1 MNTFDFNDKIR
12 FLLPDD
18 YNFEQSAPDVDGNML
33 TAIRADERRD
43 DDGNTYYDFDC
54 RVKLFVHNP
63 NSFGKG
69 FTSDR
74 LLGTT
79 MENLG
84 KAKFC
89 VLSTKP
95 ATNLIHKKVSF
106 PVFGIQYTANSYL
119 CVIQVAAWRV
129 LSLTVTKRDNGDPDV
144 LVNALSRLM
153 EVAEAVRLNGK
164 KVPFLPIDLPK
175 VVEALDYEDNDID
188 GIEDVTPEI
197 LSANADSSS
206 RNKGYKKA
214 NPDISLYPHYK
225 QHKNSS
231 GPIAPGVI
239 MITNQNGTDYEF
251 IPLSRAINNSDLAE
265 EEKILYQRIIKKNEE
280 STDLFS
286 KASAMQSL
294 FHVNPSVFNEK
305 RDRECEIEQGL
316 LQKAS
321 MISALRSFAWTL
333 VDYCEASSTEPGN
346 VSCESLKEIIA
357 FCAKREWLNYNG
369 NSHLRGLCGCSDLH
383 VFYVPDAI
391 SKADRKQ
398 LMPSD
403 ELIKKTEQRK
413 AALPYYNPI
422 LDEVNSLDELRKDLT
437 YIYPAI
443 KTLWDS
449 LAISRNY
456 NEALIGNEAD
466 IVYAWCS
473 LAKAAKEPFYV
484 EDGPMN
490 CFFTQL
496 TSTIP
501 PVSTKKGS
509 TKKPAAGKQEPTYK
523 RINDLVSVNAT
534 DNKQYLVGNT
544 WLFTIPNGIKT
555 EFDTEFTATLNG
567 ATEKVPMILRG
578 LKQTD
583 GSYLFDFSLKRYFN
597 LLGQGQTVND
607 CRYDSRFLENAEE
620 HTDTRY
626 GLPVVTAQ
634 RHVVLDSDELF
645 VDMYN
650 EDMFPF
656 ANCVQIV
663 IRVRGQNL
671 DPADFSMC
679 IKKANIDQDKFT
691 RISKIM
697 KQIAD
702 SIHLKDATTAP
713 ATRASKPQK
722 DSNPKCIMRGTV
734 LEKYIGTEPDVVLP
748 DGITELESSI
758 FSGRTNLRSI
768 IIPETVKTIGYRAF
782 ENCFALEEVALP
794 SGLESIG
801 DYAFVDCH
809 HLKHI
814 NLGNKVNT
822 IGGSAF
828 SECYELQD
836 VSISDHVQVIDSFA
850 FKNCRELTRFIIPNG
865 VNRIGFSAFVACS
878 KLEYLFIP
886 ASVTTIMENP
896 LNEFMFAGCEKLVI
910 HTPAGS
916 YAEQYAREHGIPVIQ
931 ESAPVIW
938 IDGQSREAVLSRIAK
953 HPSSPISGSKE
964 DESED
969 DNDATMH
976 ANEWIKRYGNHVESK
991 PKIQFSGKLFV
1002 FSGID
1007 WHGAEKD
1014 NPIVQAVINKGG
1026 QYRSKVSGITDYLV
1040 VDPRYC
1046 GESKTQ
1052 AALEQQSKGKSIKII
1067 LLDDLNRALGTS
1079 VSSSDLSSAEAEK
1092 LMNAIQ
1098 TIKTVDKAKEKLSEL
1113 NELFSEGQDTIE
1125 KYGEYLDKKE
1135 ATEKEEKEKKRQAK
1149 IKALAAGKSEKDLV
1163 NLYVI
1168 LTNERKLGKLRRSK
1182 DDFYKNYEDD
1192 FPAFTKSEL
1201 LSTREEML
1209 KQMEDTSMCE
1219 YYEELFKRRTV
1230 KDRFTVSTLNL
1241 NNVSEEQDV
1250 NAKAEFAIENTK
1262 EWYKPNEMAEVRRLM
1277 NADLDESKK
1286 QLDDQLGQ
1294 IDKRWTKFVTAKDFL
1309 HLTIKDEKA
1318 YKKEESDSYF
1328 FEQWIDRSALV
1339 SISLY
1344 TTGFMTFSAGIKN
1357 FFPWYWGVSR
1367 KEIWEAAYRNEIKD
1381 QRSNI
1386 SNGKAIAN
1394 KAIENA
1400 RREFLPNKPV
1410 TTTPTKPQ
1418 SAPSNLRQPIPT
1430 SKATAPKAAS
1440 QSRVSPTQPRQ
1451 LRQISEFVCLQCG
1464 YTHLG
1469 KQPPEECPICKAPAE
1484 GFKEQKT
1491 TSTAQNTMGQAQ
1503 YLDAAAY
1510 WDENDEGDAKASKKP
1525 DPKPNSA
1532 KGAGNKAQPSSANPV
1547 SIKAKKKGIAGWII
1561 LLLLI
1566 ALAIAFYLYGLP
1578 YIKYRKAKSMLDSGD
1593 YSGAINTF
1601 ESLGAFM
1608 DSNEASQYARACDSM
1623 DKGNLLDAIHV
1634 FESLGEYGDS
1644 ATKKSAC
1651 IDLVRE
1657 QELADFI
1664 KKYESYINVANQ
1676 PTQWKTGVEQ
1686 YGALESSM
1694 SSYAYLTNSDVNDML
1709 MEAKY
1714 CYGIALSRSKDYDK
1728 ATSVFAE
1735 LGNYKDSVD
1744 RQATNYSKTDQGQYE
1759 AAMALVAREEY
1770 TKAANIFLD
1779 IKSYLDSN
1787 HQAQLCLINAGRK
1800 ERRAYPLLNVKTDVL
1815 SPDEIDDYRRTC
1827 YNVADSLA
1835 EATDF
1840 QNAFALYQLSEID
1853 DYESKM
1859 KDCNKQYIST
1869 PRVIKTVNGSTIKN
1883 IQCVKSRNNVHFII
1897 LLKKTKGE
1905 IAQNNTKN
1913 TWFEFW
1919 AYDNKTGQGKQ
1930 QFFYANFGKNDSRTT
1945 VEFDV
1950 AYSNLK
1956 RYEQG
1961 AHFEMRLWYRFTGRV
1976 DGADNYDTDNVT
1988 FSFSSLVFKDLYGE
2002 EY

>member
-1 MNTFDFNDKIR
+1 MGAISGKVVLPKLTFKNGETVELGDWIIPIPDGYHYSTDPEEMYEGKKCPLLIVPDSYAFSDNPDDASFSIRFESLMPIPKDKKGIEVRPESLVGIKRFLYAQFGHIFKPDITLFEAGVRDGYGAFFQLFGDDAIPSHRFTVALIVTSHQLGGVHLHCNQPNADLWNDPFSFVDKCSSFLEKIR
-12 FLLPDD
+12 YSGEAASDFVSTSP
-18 YNFEQSAPDVDGNML
+18 
-33 TAIRADERRD
+33 
-43 DDGNTYYDFDC
+43 YD
-54 RVKLFVHNP
+54 
-63 NSFGKG
+63 
-69 FTSDR
+69 T
-74 LLGTT
+74 
-79 MENLG
+79 
-84 KAKFC
+84 
-89 VLSTKP
+89 
-95 ATNLIHKKVSF
+95 
-106 PVFGIQYTANSYL
+106 
-119 CVIQVAAWRV
+119 
-129 LSLTVTKRDNGDPDV
+129 
-144 LVNALSRLM
+144 
-153 EVAEAVRLNGK
+153 
-164 KVPFLPIDLPK
+164 
-175 VVEALDYEDNDID
+175 
-188 GIEDVTPEI
+188 
-197 LSANADSSS
+197 
-206 RNKGYKKA
+206 
-214 NPDISLYPHYK
+214 LYPHYQQLK
-225 QHKNSS
+225 GKT
-231 GPIAPGVI
+231 GPIAPGI
-239 MITNQNGTDYEF
+239 MMVTNPNGTEYQF
-251 IPLSRAINNSDLAE
+251 IPLSQAI
-265 EEKILYQRIIKKNEE
+265 EKEGILDNEKKLYQRVIAKDTGSYALVEQ
-280 STDLFS
+280 
-286 KASAMQSL
+286 ASEIQRL
-294 FHVNPSVFNEK
+294 FHVNPSSFDEK
-305 RDRECEIEQGL
+305 HDRECEIEQGL
-316 LQKAS
+316 LHRAY
-321 MISALRSFAWTL
+321 MMSALRSFAWTL
-333 VDYCEASSTEPGN
+333 ADYCDTHSVKPGS
-346 VSCESLKEIIA
+346 VKIDTLKGLIE
-357 FCAKREWLNYNG
+357 FCAKKEWLNYRGDSYCN
-369 NSHLRGLCGCSDLH
+369 GLCGCSDLH
-383 VFYVPDAI
+383 VFYIPDGVSA
-391 SKADRKQ
+391 ADRKKF
-398 LMPSD
+398 LPSKA
-403 ELIKKTEQRK
+403 LKQKTEQRK
-413 AALPYYNPI
+413 AVLPSYNPI
-422 LDEVNSLDELRKDLT
+422 LDEVHSLDELRKDLV
-437 YIYPAI
+437 YLYPAI
-443 KTLWDS
+443 KTIWLS
-449 LAISRNY
+449 LADDRNY
-456 NEALIGNEAD
+456 NDALTGNQAD

-496 TSTIP
+496 TSTMP
-501 PVSTKKGS
+501 VVSTTKGS
-509 TKKPAAGKQEPTYK
+509 TKKAATGNQEPTYT
-523 RINDLVSVNAT
+523 RINDFISVNTT
-534 DNKQYLVGNT
+534 DKKQYLVGNT
-544 WLFTIPNGIKT
+544 WLFKIPNGIKPA
-555 EFDTEFTATLNG
+555 FDTDFTATLNG
-567 ATEKVPMILRG
+567 TKEKVPMVLRG

-607 CRYDSRFLENAEE
+607 CRYDNRFLENAEE

-634 RHVVLDSDELF
+634 RNVVSDSDELF

-656 ANCVQIV
+656 ANCIQIV

-679 IKKANIDQDKFT
+679 IKKANIDQEKFT
-691 RISKIM
+691 KISKIM

-702 SIHLKDATTAP
+702 SIRLKDATTPP
-713 ATRASKPQK
+713 ATRASKPK
-722 DSNPKCIMRGTV
+722 KESNPNCIMRGTV
-734 LEKYIGTEPDVVLP
+734 LEKYIGTEPDIVLP

-758 FSGRTNLRSI
+758 FSGRANLRSI
-768 IIPETVKTIGYRAF
+768 IIPETVKTIGCRAF
-782 ENCFALEEVALP
+782 ENCFSLEKVALP
-794 SGLESIG
+794 SKLERIG

-809 HLKHI
+809 HLKYI
-814 NLGNKVNT
+814 NLGNKIQA

-828 SECYELQD
+828 SECYEMQD
-836 VSISDHVQVIDSFA
+836 VSISDHVQTIDSFS

-865 VNRIGFSAFVACS
+865 VKRIGFSAFVGCS
-878 KLEYLFIP
+878 KLEYLFVP
-886 ASVTTIMENP
+886 ASMTTIMENP
-896 LNEFMFAGCEKLVI
+896 LNEFLFAGCEKLVI
-910 HTPAGS
+910 HTPTGS
-916 YAEQYAREHGIPVIQ
+916 YAEKYANERGIPVIQ
-931 ESAPVIW
+931 ESAPVIR
-938 IDGQSREAVLSRIAK
+938 IGGFSREEVLSLIEK
-953 HPSSPISGSKE
+953 PSS
-964 DESED
+964 
-969 DNDATMH
+969 
-976 ANEWIKRYGNHVESK
+976 
-991 PKIQFSGKLFV
+991 
-1002 FSGID
+1002 
-1007 WHGAEKD
+1007 
-1014 NPIVQAVINKGG
+1014 
-1026 QYRSKVSGITDYLV
+1026 
-1040 VDPRYC
+1040 
-1046 GESKTQ
+1046 
-1052 AALEQQSKGKSIKII
+1052 
-1067 LLDDLNRALGTS
+1067 
-1079 VSSSDLSSAEAEK
+1079 SSASNLASAGADK
-1092 LMNAIQ
+1092 LMNAVQ
-1098 TIKTVDKAKEKLSEL
+1098 TKKSVDKAKEKLSEL

-1125 KYGEYLDKKE
+1125 KYGEYLDKK
-1135 ATEKEEKEKKRQAK
+1135 AAKEKEEKEKKRQAK

-1168 LTNERKLGKLRRSK
+1168 LTNERKLGKLKRSK
-1182 DDFYKNYEDD
+1182 DDFFKTYEDD
-1192 FPAFTKSEL
+1192 FPAFSKAEL
-1201 LSTREEML
+1201 LSTREEMF

-1219 YYEELFKRRTV
+1219 YYGELFKRRTV

-1241 NNVSEEQDV
+1241 NNASEEQDV

-1294 IDKRWTKFVTAKDFL
+1294 IDKRWTKFVTAKEFL

-1367 KEIWEAAYRNEIKD
+1367 KDIWEAAYRNEIKD
-1381 QRSNI
+1381 QRPNA

-1400 RREFLPNKPV
+1400 RTEFLPNKPV
-1410 TTTPTKPQ
+1410 TPTPTKPQ
-1418 SAPSNLRQPIPT
+1418 SASSNVRQPIPT
-1430 SKATAPKAAS
+1430 RPASAPRAAS
-1440 QSRVSPTQPRQ
+1440 QSRVSSSEPRQ
-1451 LRQISEFVCLQCG
+1451 VKQISEFVCLQCG

-1491 TSTAQNTMGQAQ
+1491 SSTAQNTLGQAQ

-1532 KGAGNKAQPSSANPV
+1532 KGAGNKAQPSSPNPV
-1547 SIKAKKKGIAGWII
+1547 STNAKKKGIAGWII

-1578 YIKYRKAKSMLDSGD
+1578 YIKYRKAKSMLDFGD

-1601 ESLGAFM
+1601 ESLGDYM

-1634 FESLGEYGDS
+1634 FESLREYGDS
-1644 ATKKSAC
+1644 ATKKIAC
-1651 IDLVRE
+1651 IDRVRE

-1759 AAMALVAREEY
+1759 AAMALVAQEEY

-1800 ERRAYPLLNVKTDVL
+1800 ERRAYPLLNVKTGVL

-1859 KDCNKQYIST
+1859 KDCNKQYISM